1 MAITSNPLANKSL
14 ADFAQDLRTG
24 KITCQST
31 VAIFIERIKKLNPK
45 LDAVTELCEED
56 AILIAK
62 SIDSSLKAGKNLGP
76 LAGLPVLVKDLYQ
89 VDHLPMTAGSRMD
102 ILDLVPKQEGPF
114 IKELRK
120 AGCII
125 LGKTRTTEFAMGGF
139 NLTRPAPW
147 NPCDLNVKRM
157 TGGSS
162 HGSAVAMAAG
172 LCSFALGTDT
182 GGSVRQPAA
191 FIGNV
196 GYKASRD
203 YWPTEGVFPMS
214 PGLDSLGIFTKS
226 AMDAAWITS
235 HLPFSKKF
243 NSDFDELTLQ
253 KLSLGIPTHHIYDYC
268 DNETKKAFNLAI
280 ARLKKAGVTLVSIE
294 IPEVSEIDAVF
305 GKVVPSDVL
314 NFIGKE
320 RFISSKALLDP
331 VVWARTSSAFDMK
344 IKDYLETKKRITEIS
359 YVINDRLKNLD
370 GWVCPTIP
378 SSAGPV
384 SSFNSVSK
392 IAEWNRINTSNTRP
406 GNLFNQCGIS
416 LPIIGQETGLPLG
429 FQIMCKS
436 LDDEK
441 MLKIACLIEK
451 IICNQPSLELE

>member
-1 MAITSNPLANKSL
+1 MDITSSPLANKSL

-31 VAIFIERIKKLNPK
+31 VAAFIKRIKELNPK
-45 LDAVTELCEED
+45 LDAVTDLNEND
-56 AILIAK
+56 AFLVAKNIDILIK
-62 SIDSSLKAGKNLGP
+62 TDLDPGP
-76 LAGLPVLVKDLYQ
+76 LAGLPILVKDLYQ
-89 VDHLPMTAGSRMD
+89 VDHLFMTAGSRMD
-102 ILDLVPKQEGPF
+102 ISDLVPKQEGPF
-114 IKELRK
+114 IRELRK

-139 NLTRPAPW
+139 NLITPVPW

-162 HGSAVAMAAG
+162 HGSAVAMSAG
-172 LCSFALGTDT
+172 LCAFALGSDT

-191 FIGNV
+191 FVGNV

-226 AMDAAWITS
+226 AQDAAWINS
-235 HLPFSKKF
+235 HLPFSKKS
-243 NSDFDELTLQ
+243 NSNHDELTLK
-253 KLSLGIPTHHIYDYC
+253 KLSFGIPTHHIYDYC
-268 DNETKKAFNLAI
+268 DNETKEAFELAL
-280 ARLKKAGVTLVSIE
+280 AQLKKAGVTFVPIQM
-294 IPEVSEIDAVF
+294 PEVSEMDAVF
-305 GKVVPSDVL
+305 AKVVPSDVL

-331 VVWARTSSAFDMK
+331 VVWARTLPAFDIK

-359 YVINDRLKNLD
+359 HLFNDRLKNLD
-370 GWVCPTIP
+370 GWVCPTNP
-378 SSAGPV
+378 STALPV
-384 SSFNSVSK
+384 NSFDSVSK

-416 LPIIGQETGLPLG
+416 LPIMGQETGLPLG
-429 FQIMCKS
+429 FQIMCKP

-451 IICNQPSLELE
+451 IICNQLSPVL